1 MSRVPWVNLR
11 LQVLAYQ
18 GLQLFIV
25 SLVWPTRISIAQ
37 LVSTRSSPHLI
48 GSSRK
53 RGMGSA
59 YVSPLSEYVWIVLY
73 RSQATSSLY
82 PIRYDQVFAMIA
94 PYIWIW

>member
-1 MSRVPWVNLR
+1 
-11 LQVLAYQ
+11 
-18 GLQLFIV
+18 
-25 SLVWPTRISIAQ
+25 
-37 LVSTRSSPHLI
+37 
-48 GSSRK
+48 
-53 RGMGSA
+53 MGSA